1 MKTLNQITKR
11 SGVTLTEV
19 LMSLMIMS
27 IGISAVAVLFPI
39 SVLRSVQ
46 ATQLTNAAIL
56 KSNAQALLDMRQELV
71 FDPDGDGNFDEH
83 IGAQQELNYVVDP
96 SGYFEM
102 ATGAAFSTASYA
114 TFATLSTNNNATL
127 PNDSTLRGGA
137 DWFGNVDTNAD
148 GTPEPFPILPRYDG
162 GVRVATIP
170 SNAPLGFRP
179 QGGNPEE
186 ARALRLLGATLSKLG
201 DGWET
206 QFDAIP
212 EEFVFADGS
221 TGTSAA
227 LGSNIVG
234 IKFAT
239 DADLSAVPTSV
250 SMLPAVSGNQIITD
264 PEICRVVVFSLDGN
278 FSVALPLIAVD
289 NTSKFAVWSE
299 DTDFDNALTAGE
311 DLNRTGTV
319 DIRTLP
325 SQFYNTATG
334 SYSIGRVLLQ
344 SSRTHDYNW
353 LLTVR
358 RGRDGQARG
367 VDVVI
372 THNKDVLP
380 DNERVYTASFDTRT
394 TSFNNP
400 YVIEVFKSSGLQE
413 SGELAVPAIKKS
425 GYVLDIQNARWYR
438 VLDYTE
444 QDVTIFNSSGPITA
458 PGYTITLETPVLENS
473 PFVYDADSGAPVDPR
488 YAGHVMFLPGVIEV
502 YPMGSIA
509 RPVNQ

>member
-1 MKTLNQITKR
+1 MKTLNRITAR

-56 KSNAQALLDMRQELV
+56 KRNAQALLDMRQELV

-102 ATGAAFSTASYA
+102 ATGAAFSTAAYA
-114 TFATLSTNNNATL
+114 TFATLSTNNDATL
-127 PNDSTLRGGA
+127 PNDPNLRGGA
-137 DWFGNVDTNAD
+137 DWFGNVDTDAD
-148 GTPEPFPILPRYDG
+148 QIPEPFPVLPRFDG

-170 SNAPLGFRP
+170 SNAPLGFQP
-179 QGGNPEE
+179 KGGDPEE

-206 QFDAIP
+206 QFDGLP
-212 EEFVFADGS
+212 EEFVFSDGS

-227 LGSNIVG
+227 LGSSIVG
-234 IKFAT
+234 IKFPA
-239 DADLSAVPTSV
+239 DADLSAVPTST
-250 SMLPAVSGNQIITD
+250 SMVPAVSGSQIISD
-264 PEICRVVVFSLDGN
+264 PEICRVVVFSSDGN

-299 DTDFDNALTAGE
+299 DTNFDNSLAAGE

-325 SQFYNTATG
+325 SQFYDTVTG
-334 SYSIGRVLLQ
+334 SYSIGRILLQ

-372 THNKDVLP
+372 THNKDVTP
-380 DNERVYTASFDTRT
+380 DNERVFTASFDTRT
-394 TSFNNP
+394 P
-400 YVIEVFKSSGLQE
+400 YVINVFKSSGLQE
-413 SGELAVPAIKKS
+413 SGEPAVPAIKKS
-425 GYVLDIQNARWYR
+425 GYILDIQNARWYR
-438 VLDYTE
+438 VLDYIE
-444 QDVTIFNSSGPITA
+444 QDVTIFNASGPVTA
-458 PGYTITLETPVLENS
+458 PGYIITLEAPVLENS
-473 PFVYDADSGAPVDPR
+473 PFVYDANSGAPVDPR
-488 YAGHVMFLPGVIEV
+488 YAGHVMFLPGVIDV

-509 RPVNQ
+509 RPGNQ

>member
-1 MKTLNQITKR
+1 MKTLNRITAR

-56 KSNAQALLDMRQELV
+56 KRNAQALLDMRQELV

-83 IGAQQELNYVVDP
+83 IGARQELNYIVDP

-114 TFATLSTNNNATL
+114 NFATLSINNDATL
-127 PNDSTLRGGA
+127 PNNSSLRGGA
-137 DWFGNVDTNAD
+137 DWFGNVDTDANRVA
-148 GTPEPFPILPRYDG
+148 EPFPVLPRFDG

-170 SNAPLGFRP
+170 SNTPIGFRP
-179 QGGNPEE
+179 KGGDPEE

-206 QFDAIP
+206 QFDGLP
-212 EEFVFADGS
+212 EEFVFSDGS

-227 LGSNIVG
+227 LGSSIVG
-234 IKFAT
+234 IKFPA
-239 DADLSAVPTSV
+239 DADLSAVPTSR
-250 SMLPAVSGNQIITD
+250 SMVPAVSGNQIISD
-264 PEICRVVVFSLDGN
+264 PEICRVVVFSSDGN

-299 DTDFDNALTAGE
+299 DTDFDSSLTAGE

-334 SYSIGRVLLQ
+334 SYSIGRILLQ

-372 THNKDVLP
+372 THNKEVTP
-380 DNERVYTASFDTRT
+380 DNERVFTASFDTRT
-394 TSFNNP
+394 P
-400 YVIEVFKSSGLQE
+400 YVIEVFKSSGLWE
-413 SGELAVPAIKKS
+413 SGEPAVPAIKKS
-425 GYVLDIQNARWYR
+425 GYILDIQNARWYR
-438 VLDYTE
+438 VLDYIE
-444 QDVTIFNSSGPITA
+444 QNVTIFNSSGPVTA
-458 PGYTITLETPVLENS
+458 PGYIITLEAPVLENS
-473 PFVYDADSGAPVDPR
+473 PFVFDADSGAPVNPR
-488 YAGHVMFLPGVIEV
+488 YAGHVMFLPGVIDV

-509 RPVNQ
+509 RPGNQ

>member
-1 MKTLNQITKR
+1 MKTLNRITKR
-11 SGVTLTEV
+11 AGVTLTEV

-56 KSNAQALLDMRQELV
+56 KRNAQALLDMRQELV

-83 IGAQQELNYVVDP
+83 IGARQELNYIVDP

-114 TFATLSTNNNATL
+114 TFATLSTNNDATL

-137 DWFGNVDTNAD
+137 DWFGNVDTDAD
-148 GTPEPFPILPRYDG
+148 QIPEPFPVLPRFDG
-162 GVRVATIP
+162 GVRVVTIP

-179 QGGNPEE
+179 KGGDPEE

-206 QFDAIP
+206 QFDGLP
-212 EEFVFADGS
+212 EEFVFSDGS

-227 LGSNIVG
+227 LGSSIVG
-234 IKFAT
+234 IKFAA
-239 DADLSAVPTSV
+239 DVDLSAVPTST
-250 SMLPAVSGNQIITD
+250 SMVPAVSGSQIISD
-264 PEICRVVVFSLDGN
+264 PEICRVVVFSSDGN

-299 DTDFDNALTAGE
+299 DTNFDNSLAAGE

-325 SQFYNTATG
+325 SQFYDTVTG
-334 SYSIGRVLLQ
+334 SYSIGRILLQ

-372 THNKDVLP
+372 THNKEVTP
-380 DNERVYTASFDTRT
+380 DNERVFTASFDTRT
-394 TSFNNP
+394 P
-400 YVIEVFKSSGLQE
+400 YVINVFKSSGLQE
-413 SGELAVPAIKKS
+413 SGEPAVPAIKKS
-425 GYVLDIQNARWYR
+425 GYILDIQNARWYR
-438 VLDYTE
+438 VLDYIE
-444 QDVTIFNSSGPITA
+444 QDVTIFNSSGPVTA
-458 PGYTITLETPVLENS
+458 PGYIITLEAPVLENS
-473 PFVYDADSGAPVDPR
+473 PFVYDANSGAPVDPR
-488 YAGHVMFLPGVIEV
+488 YAGHVMFLPGVIDV

-509 RPVNQ
+509 RPGNQ

>member
-1 MKTLNQITKR
+1 MKTLNRITAR

-56 KSNAQALLDMRQELV
+56 KRNAQALLDMRQELV
-71 FDPDGDGNFDEH
+71 FDPDGDGNFNEH
-83 IGAQQELNYVVDP
+83 IGAQQELNYIVDP

-102 ATGAAFSTASYA
+102 ATGAAFSIASYA
-114 TFATLSTNNNATL
+114 SFATLSVNNDATL
-127 PNDSTLRGGA
+127 PNNSSLRGGA

-148 GTPEPFPILPRYDG
+148 QIPEPFPVLPRFDG

-179 QGGNPEE
+179 QGGDPEE

-206 QFDAIP
+206 QFDGLP

-234 IKFAT
+234 IKFAA
-239 DADLSAVPTSV
+239 DADLSAVPTST
-250 SMLPAVSGNQIITD
+250 SMVPAVSGSQIISD
-264 PEICRVVVFSLDGN
+264 PEICRVVVFSADGN

-299 DTDFDNALTAGE
+299 DTNFDGSLTAGE
-311 DLNRTGTV
+311 DLNRTGSV

-334 SYSIGRVLLQ
+334 SYSIGRILLQ

-372 THNKDVLP
+372 THNKEVTP
-380 DNERVYTASFDTRT
+380 DNERVFTASFDTRT
-394 TSFNNP
+394 P
-400 YVIEVFKSSGLQE
+400 YVIEVFKSSGLLE
-413 SGELAVPAIKKS
+413 SGEPAVPAIKKS
-425 GYVLDIQNARWYR
+425 GYILDIQNARWYR
-438 VLDYTE
+438 VLDYIE
-444 QDVTIFNSSGPITA
+444 QDVTIFNSSGPVTA
-458 PGYTITLETPVLENS
+458 PGYLITLETPVLENS
-473 PFVYDADSGAPVDPR
+473 PFVFDADSGAPVDPR
-488 YAGHVMFLPGVIEV
+488 YAGHAMFLTGVIDV

-509 RPVNQ
+509 RPANQ

>member
-1 MKTLNQITKR
+1 MKKLNPVTMR

-27 IGISAVAVLFPI
+27 IGISSVAVLFPI

-56 KSNAQALLDMRQELV
+56 KRNAQSLLDMRQELI
-71 FDPDGDGNFDEH
+71 FDPDGDGNFNEH
-83 IGAQQELNYVVDP
+83 IGAQQELNYIVDP

-102 ATGAAFSTASYA
+102 ATGAAFSTASYSN
-114 TFATLSTNNNATL
+114 FATLSNNNDATK

-148 GTPEPFPILPRYDG
+148 GIPEPLLVLPRYDG

-170 SNAPLGFRP
+170 SNAPIGFRP
-179 QGGNPEE
+179 QGGDPEE

-201 DGWET
+201 DAWDT

-212 EEFVFADGS
+212 EQFVFDDGT
-221 TGTSAA
+221 TGTTAA
-227 LGSNIVG
+227 LGSRIVG
-234 IKFAT
+234 IKFAA

-250 SMLPAVSGNQIITD
+250 TMLPAVSGSQIIPD

-278 FSVALPLIAVD
+278 FSVALPLIAID
-289 NTSKFAVWSE
+289 NAAKFAVWSE
-299 DTDFDNALTAGE
+299 DTDFDKFLTVGE
-311 DLNRTGTV
+311 DLNQTGAV

-325 SQFYNTATG
+325 QQFYNSATG
-334 SYSIGRVLLQ
+334 SYAIGRVVLQ

-358 RGRDGQARG
+358 RARDGQARG
-367 VDVVI
+367 LDVVI
-372 THNKDVLP
+372 THNKDVTP
-380 DNERVYTASFDTRT
+380 DNERLYSASFDTRT
-394 TSFNNP
+394 TAFNNP
-400 YVIEVFKSSGLQE
+400 YVIEVFKSGGLQE
-413 SGELAVPAIKKS
+413 NGEAAVPAIKKS

-438 VLDYTE
+438 VLDYIE
-444 QDVTIFNSSGPITA
+444 QDVTIFGTSGPITA

-473 PFVYDADSGAPVDPR
+473 PFTFDADSGAAVDPR
-488 YAGHVMFLPGVIEV
+488 YAGHVMFLPGVIDV

-509 RPVNQ
+509 RPGN